1 MQAWWIELTPLN
13 QALYGVA
20 VFFSLLFLWQF
31 IAALIGLSGS
41 VDGIMHDDLN
51 ADDVSPDVDNGPHDH
66 GAAAFKLL
74 SIRSVIAFGMLFGWA
89 GAMHTESGLEIEEA
103 LLHGL
108 VWGAAGM
115 TLVAYFFY
123 KVQQLT
129 ETHNRNLSSCI
140 GNEGEVYID
149 IPENGAGQIRVMESG
164 AINYISARGR
174 NGLSILHST
183 PVRVLRTLDI
193 TTVEVEPIQS

>member
-1 MQAWWIELTPLN
+1 MQAWWIELAPLN

-20 VFFSLLFLWQF
+20 IFFSLLFLWQF
-31 IAALIGLSGS
+31 LTALIGLSGS
-41 VDGIMHDDLN
+41 VDGMMHDDLN
-51 ADDVSPDVDNGPHDH
+51 ADDVGPDVDNGPHDH
-66 GAAAFKLL
+66 GLVAFKLL

-89 GAMHTESGLEIEEA
+89 SALHLESGLEMEEA
-103 LLHGL
+103 ILRGF

-115 TLVAYFFY
+115 ALVAYFFY

-129 ETHNRNLSSCI
+129 ETHNRKLSSCI

-164 AINYISARGR
+164 AVNYISARGR
-174 NGLSILHST
+174 DGLSITHST

-193 TTVEVEPIQS
+193 TTVEVEAIQS